1 MRRSCAGPEHRRRAV
16 PQLCVA
22 HGLHGPLGHG
32 RGVAGR
38 CELDVSWQ
46 ALWSRYGAGS
56 VFYLCGLSVETKLS
70 RALHKLTRVDGA
82 TAVLVPC
89 RDDLRDR

>member
-1 MRRSCAGPEHRRRAV
+1 MEQV
-16 PQLCVA
+16 
-22 HGLHGPLGHG
+22 
-32 RGVAGR
+32 
-38 CELDVSWQ
+38 
-46 ALWSRYGAGS
+46 WSGS